1 MKRKR
6 GAPPDNQNAFRHG
19 FYSSRFRQQELQA
32 LSQSS
37 TLELADEIALMRV
50 ATARLL
56 ASLDSQT
63 EPRDIQTELSIL
75 RAVNLSALSINGLVR
90 TRLMLTRGSWNLF
103 PGLEEP
109 DDTTRAAHDAGEPLA
124 AAASTS

>member
-6 GAPPDNQNAFRHG
+6 GAPPGNQNAFRHG
-19 FYSSRFRQQELQA
+19 FYSSRFRQQELPA

-37 TLELADEIALMRV
+37 ALELADEIALMRV

-56 ASLDSQT
+56 ASLDSHT

-75 RAVNLSALSINGLVR
+75 RAVNLRALSINGLVR
-90 TRLMLTRGSWNLF
+90 TRLMLTRGSWILP
-103 PGLEEP
+103 PGKPLTG
-109 DDTTRAAHDAGEPLA
+109 TTPA
-124 AAASTS
+124 T

>member
-6 GAPPDNQNAFRHG
+6 GAPPGNQNAFRHG
-19 FYSSRFRQQELQA
+19 FYSSRFRQQELRA

-56 ASLDSQT
+56 ASLDSHA
-63 EPRDIQTELSIL
+63 EPRDVQTELSIL
-75 RAVNLSALSINGLVR
+75 RAVNLSAHSINGLVR
-90 TRLMLTRGSWNLF
+90 TRLMLTRGSWHLP
-103 PGLEEP
+103 PGRKQP
-109 DDTTRAAHDAGEPLA
+109 DDNAPAGHGPGKPPTGTSPTT
-124 AAASTS
+124 

>member
-6 GAPPDNQNAFRHG
+6 GAPLGNQNAFRHG

-56 ASLDSQT
+56 ASLDSHT
-63 EPRDIQTELSIL
+63 EPRDVQTELSIL
-75 RAVNLSALSINGLVR
+75 RAVNLSAHSITGLVR
-90 TRLMLTRGSWNLF
+90 TRLMLTRGSWYRA
-103 PGLEEP
+103 PGREQPGSSAPVGP
-109 DDTTRAAHDAGEPLA
+109 DPGKPLNGTTP
-124 AAASTS
+124 TT

>member
-6 GAPPDNQNAFRHG
+6 GAPPGNQNAFRHG

-56 ASLDSQT
+56 ASLYSHT
-63 EPRDIQTELSIL
+63 EPRDLQTELSIL

-90 TRLMLTRGSWNLF
+90 TRLMLTRDGWRL
-103 PGLEEP
+103 PPCLEASDDRYRPAADVAEP
-109 DDTTRAAHDAGEPLA
+109 QTGVPPTI
-124 AAASTS
+124 